1 MRPERREETNNDLAS
16 SRYVTAEPKWAKQLE
31 AEMKLGK
38 HPLTFT
44 AASPVGNKVI
54 SSLKVPTPQLTSL
67 LQTAS
72 CSMTIHIKDTEPPR
86 VVKCPQSFQQS
97 LARGQMLKKVR

>member
-1 MRPERREETNNDLAS
+1 M
-16 SRYVTAEPKWAKQLE
+16 TAEPKWAKQLE

-54 SSLKVPTPQLTSL
+54 SPTPLSPSAQLTSS

-86 VVKCPQSFQQS
+86 VVKCPQSFQEP